1 MKPFNCS
8 NATREMPGSSPA
20 ARVSFRCSTSASSL
34 PRCSFHDHHG
44 LQCGFCTPGMLM
56 TALDFL
62 NTVERPTEE
71 QIRAAMSA
79 VICRCTGYDGIV
91 KAVAAAAKTE

>member
-1 MKPFNCS
+1 
-8 NATREMPGSSPA
+8 
-20 ARVSFRCSTSASSL
+20 
-34 PRCSFHDHHG
+34 
-44 LQCGFCTPGMLM
+44 MLM